1 MTVDRRGPTIL
12 GRETGSAQQA
22 GPRRGGD
29 DGDAKARRRPG
40 DTAAKAERR
49 PTSPWIGEVEL
60 HPDVGYARPIT
71 LGSSVRR
78 RPARAQ
84 VR

>member
-29 DGDAKARRRPG
+29 DGEAKTGRYRGEGRAPADLPR
-40 DTAAKAERR
+40 
-49 PTSPWIGEVEL
+49 IGEVEL

-78 RPARAQ
+78 RPARTQ